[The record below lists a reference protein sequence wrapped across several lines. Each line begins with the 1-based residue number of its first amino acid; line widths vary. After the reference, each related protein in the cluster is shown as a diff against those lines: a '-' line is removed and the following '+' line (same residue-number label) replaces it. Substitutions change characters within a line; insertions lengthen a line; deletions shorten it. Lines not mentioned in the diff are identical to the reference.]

1 MAHGIQV
8 FNSAGAT
15 VLDSNLQTSLQVPY
29 GPVSFTTG
37 TSFTKLT
44 TEIILYNR
52 AASGVPLLKKPFGS
66 SHSLLY

>member
-44 TEIILYNR
+44 TEIFYITE
-52 AASGVPLLKKPFGS
+52 LLAESP
-66 SHSLLY
+66 Y